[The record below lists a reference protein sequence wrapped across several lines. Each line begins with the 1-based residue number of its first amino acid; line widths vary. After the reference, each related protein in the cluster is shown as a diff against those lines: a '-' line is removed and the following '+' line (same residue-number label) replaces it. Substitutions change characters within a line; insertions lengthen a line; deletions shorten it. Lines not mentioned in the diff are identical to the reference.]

1 MHLLSLRMNRKAIS
15 DDMKKYLFL
24 IAGLVLMTACGNE
37 LSEAPVNDLPASA
50 VSFSVTPVETLTR
63 ANGEI
68 SSVGGVNAMPLTSFG
83 VFASYTGMRK
93 YESATVTPNFMYN
106 QKVDKTASSW
116 EYTPMKYWPNT
127 ADEYTSFFAYA
138 PYEPSP
144 GKGKCIEDMSLPTEQ
159 GDPWII
165 YRLAADPW
173 SDDNPQVDL
182 LYGQYKTPE
191 GSYTAMTDRTKPV
204 VLNERMPFSFL
215 HALACYGEN
224 VKVKRSAELITKLNG
239 QKTITINKVT
249 LKYYN
254 LTTKAKLVLNATGS
268 ANWKEVISG
277 ELLATRTLTKELTA
291 GNVFSNTDNSAET
304 TVTVAENAGLFYIP
318 LTIQGQPTAKVQ
330 ITVVYTV
337 TDATTGAATQLEA
350 TGVND
355 LPMDIE
361 AGKSDLTITLGKDLK
376 LTRGS
381 LPVNPTDPADANG
394 SLPVNPTNSTDEN
407 LAKQHNRL

>member
-1 MHLLSLRMNRKAIS
+1 
-15 DDMKKYLFL
+15 MKKYLFL
-24 IAGLVLMTACGNE
+24 VAGLLLMTACSNE
-37 LSEAPVNDLPASA
+37 QVEMSDDGLQTSA
-50 VSFSVTPVETLTR
+50 VSFSVTNGDAVTR

-68 SSVGGVNAMPLTSFG
+68 TSDGSGNTLPLSSFG
-83 VFASYTGMRK
+83 VFASYTGIRK
-93 YESATVTPNFMYN
+93 YESTTVTSNFMYN
-106 QKVDKTASSW
+106 QKVDKNPNGWA
-116 EYTPMKYWPNT
+116 YTPMKYWPNT
-127 ADEYTSFFAYA
+127 AGEYTSFFAYA

-144 GKGKCIEDMSLPTEQ
+144 GKGKCIEDMSLPSEQ

-165 YRLAADPW
+165 YRLADDPW

-182 LYGQYKTPE
+182 LYGQYKDTD
-191 GSYTAMTDRTKPV
+191 GSYKAMTDRTRPLKMD
-204 VLNERMPFSFL
+204 ERVPFTFL

-224 VKVKRSAELITKLNG
+224 IKVKRSAELITKING

-254 LTTKAKLVLNATGS
+254 LTTKAKLVLNSKGS

-291 GNVFSNTDNSAET
+291 ANVFSNTDNSAET
-304 TVTVAENAGLFYIP
+304 TVTVAQNAGLFYIP
-318 LTIQGQPTAKVQ
+318 LTIEGQPSAKVQ

-350 TGVND
+350 TAVND

>member
-37 LSEAPVNDLPASA
+37 QVEAPVNDLPASA

-106 QKVDKTASSW
+106 QEVDRTASSW
-116 EYTPMKYWPNT
+116 EYTPMKYWPNS

-173 SDDNPQVDL
+173 SGDNPQVDL

-191 GSYTAMTDRTKPV
+191 GNYTAMTDRTKPT
-204 VLNERMPFSFL
+204 VLNEKMPFVFL

-224 VKVKRSAELITKLNG
+224 IKVKRSAELITKISG
-239 QKTITINKVT
+239 RKTITINKVT
-249 LKYYN
+249 LQYIN
-254 LTTKAKLVLNATGS
+254 LTTKAKLNLNSKGS

-277 ELLATRTLTKELTA
+277 ELLTSRTLTKELTA
-291 GNVFSNTDNSAET
+291 DNVFAADDASAET
-304 TVTVAENAGLFYIP
+304 NLTVAENVGLFYIP
-318 LTIQGQPTAKVQ
+318 LNIQGQPSAKVK
-330 ITVVYTV
+330 IIVAYTV
-337 TDATTGAATQLEA
+337 TDVTTGAETKLE
-350 TGVND
+350 TSVTNE
-355 LPMDIE
+355 LPMDLE
-361 AGKSDLTITLGKDLK
+361 AQKTDLTIILGKDLK
-376 LTRGS
+376 LVT
-381 LPVNPTDPADANG
+381 P
-394 SLPVNPTNSTDEN
+394 
-407 LAKQHNRL
+407 

>member
-1 MHLLSLRMNRKAIS
+1 MNRKAIS

-93 YESATVTPNFMYN
+93 YESATVTSNFMYN
-106 QKVDKTASSW
+106 QEVDKNPNGWA
-116 EYTPMKYWPNT
+116 YTPMKYWPNT
-127 ADEYTSFFAYA
+127 AGEYTSFFAYA

-182 LYGQYKTPE
+182 LFGQYKDADGT
-191 GSYTAMTDRTKPV
+191 YKAMTDRTRPLKMD
-204 VLNERMPFSFL
+204 ERIPFTFL

-224 VKVKRSAELITKLNG
+224 IKVKRSAELITKING

-254 LTTKAKLVLNATGS
+254 LTTKAKLVLNAKGS

-318 LTIQGQPTAKVQ
+318 LTIEGQPSAKVQ
-330 ITVVYTV
+330 ITVAYTV
-337 TDATTGAATQLEA
+337 KDDVSGTTKSYESSAT
-350 TGVND
+350 ND
-355 LPMDIE
+355 LPMDLE
-361 AGKSDLTITLGKDLK
+361 AGKSDLTITLGENLDI
-376 LTRGS
+376 TTDPAI
-381 LPVNPTDPADANG
+381 PVNP
-394 SLPVNPTNSTDEN
+394 SESTDEN
-407 LAKQHNRL
+407 LAKRNNSL